1 MPIAL
6 PTYRLRHSR
15 RHLRQRQNDN
25 LEQQA
30 QALFR
35 SWFIDFN
42 PFKEGK
48 FAESELGMIP
58 EECDFNPFK
67 EGKFAESELGMIP
80 EEWRVGNFMDLISVG
95 SGGTPKTDVLE
106 YWNGKIPFFSP
117 KDTSTPV
124 FTHSTEKYITDSGL
138 AKCNSQL
145 YPRNTVFITARGTV
159 GKVRMAGCD
168 MAMNQ
173 SNYALISKIAGAEYF
188 IYLYTLELI
197 ERIVK
202 KANGAV
208 FSAIT
213 VKDFNEPIIIAPQR
227 VLADFLAIVKPIFEM
242 IHKNGLENRNLA
254 ELRDSLLPKLM
265 SGELKI
271 EEMNR

>member
-15 RHLRQRQNDN
+15 RHLRQQQNDN

-35 SWFIDFN
+35 SWFI
-42 PFKEGK
+42 
-48 FAESELGMIP
+48 
-58 EECDFNPFK
+58 DFNPFK